1 MGPFPVKIH
10 SGLAFLQRMRMTS
23 QLDGILPRL
32 LASEIRHW
40 ACGHDLLLVVNRLTI
55 AGRFCKVALYARLMK
70 KKYDEDTLA
79 KTFMPAVIR
88 RYRDAAGLSQ
98 QELADQVGISKS
110 YISSL
115 ELGYRAPSLNL
126 LVKIAQ
132 TLGIKPGKM
141 IDEMVDDAEK
151 GER

>member
-1 MGPFPVKIH
+1 
-10 SGLAFLQRMRMTS
+10 
-23 QLDGILPRL
+23 
-32 LASEIRHW
+32 
-40 ACGHDLLLVVNRLTI
+40 
-55 AGRFCKVALYARLMK
+55 MK
-70 KKYDEDTLA
+70 KKYDEDKLA

-98 QELADQVGISKS
+98 QELADRVGISKS

-132 TLGIKPGKM
+132 TLEVKAGKM
-141 IDEMVDDAEK
+141 VDEMVEAMTSTIIESEK
-151 GER
+151 RTGEIPVQPRNERSVSILERVAAARAQYKLRSTGIDISIVEA

>member
-1 MGPFPVKIH
+1 MEV
-10 SGLAFLQRMRMTS
+10 
-23 QLDGILPRL
+23 
-32 LASEIRHW
+32 
-40 ACGHDLLLVVNRLTI
+40 
-55 AGRFCKVALYARLMK
+55 MK
-70 KKYDEDTLA
+70 KKYDEDKLA

-115 ELGYRAPSLNL
+115 ELGYRAPNLNL
-126 LVKIAQ
+126 LVKISQ

-141 IDEMVDDAEK
+141 VDEMVDDAE
-151 GER
+151 RSQL

>member
-1 MGPFPVKIH
+1 
-10 SGLAFLQRMRMTS
+10 
-23 QLDGILPRL
+23 
-32 LASEIRHW
+32 
-40 ACGHDLLLVVNRLTI
+40 
-55 AGRFCKVALYARLMK
+55 MK
-70 KKYDEDTLA
+70 NNHDEDKLA

-98 QELADQVGISKS
+98 QELADRVGISKS

-132 TLGIKPGKM
+132 TLEVQAGKM
-141 IDEMVDDAEK
+141 VDEMVEDAE
-151 GER
+151 RAL

>member
-1 MGPFPVKIH
+1 MEV
-10 SGLAFLQRMRMTS
+10 
-23 QLDGILPRL
+23 
-32 LASEIRHW
+32 
-40 ACGHDLLLVVNRLTI
+40 
-55 AGRFCKVALYARLMK
+55 MK

-126 LVKIAQ
+126 LVKISQ

-141 IDEMVDDAEK
+141 VDEMVDDAE
-151 GER
+151 RSQL

>member
-1 MGPFPVKIH
+1 
-10 SGLAFLQRMRMTS
+10 
-23 QLDGILPRL
+23 
-32 LASEIRHW
+32 
-40 ACGHDLLLVVNRLTI
+40 
-55 AGRFCKVALYARLMK
+55 MK
-70 KKYDEDTLA
+70 KKYDEDKLA

-98 QELADQVGISKS
+98 QELADRVGISKS

-132 TLGIKPGKM
+132 TLEVNAGKM
-141 IDEMVDDAEK
+141 VDEMVEDAESRWFHDGLGYNGMRPGVREYLFRDYIGRRTCRDTARK
-151 GER
+151 TVIF